1 MFVNCKNINN
11 EVLMFKNIDTSQFKR
26 IWKPRRKI
34 ISRRAVNVTEK
45 TIENFHH
52 QRSFSEIINT

>member
-1 MFVNCKNINN
+1 MFVKYKNINN
-11 EVLMFKNIDTSQFKR
+11 EVLIFKNIDISQSKR

-52 QRSFSEIINT
+52 Q